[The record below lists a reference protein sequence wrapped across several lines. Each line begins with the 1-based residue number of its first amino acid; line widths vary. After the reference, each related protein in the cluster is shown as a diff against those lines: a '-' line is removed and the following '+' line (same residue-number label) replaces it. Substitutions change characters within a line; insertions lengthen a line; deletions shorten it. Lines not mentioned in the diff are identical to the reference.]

1 MADQLLTKRVQSLVG
16 SAILREAH
24 HQYRPVSELVT
35 QFSLIPDAYRDA
47 ALKGILNQFNALA
60 GNHQMASATR
70 MLDVAIPLYH
80 SQINQSSNVDECKT
94 AMRAFLE
101 TLMGNSVQL
110 SKLHKQQLLQ
120 TLHHCSM
127 QDHLRTF

>member
-1 MADQLLTKRVQSLVG
+1 MSNPWLAVPFCVRLIINIARSRTRD
-16 SAILREAH
+16 AIF
-24 HQYRPVSELVT
+24 VDS
-35 QFSLIPDAYRDA
+35 DAYRDA
-47 ALKGILNQFNALA
+47 ALKGILKQFNALA

-110 SKLHKQQLLQ
+110 SKLQQQLLQ

-127 QDHLRTF
+127 QDKPFKDF